1 MYFVK
6 TRRTQTLTRLGSGC
20 WVETTL
26 HISPTESISFEFV
39 FLVVDGKERLWS
51 IFVDIKEKYKLYF
64 DILFNNLNFWVEMIL
79 LYDIRVLM
87 TKQLR
92 VRISQSL
99 IYLIKIKHKV
109 MWVCASFKPKR
120 LSLKRMYLRII

>member
-1 MYFVK
+1 
-6 TRRTQTLTRLGSGC
+6 
-20 WVETTL
+20 
-26 HISPTESISFEFV
+26 
-39 FLVVDGKERLWS
+39 
-51 IFVDIKEKYKLYF
+51 VDIKEKYKLYF
-64 DILFNNLNFWVEMIL
+64 DILFNSLNFWVEMIL

-109 MWVCASFKPKR
+109 M
-120 LSLKRMYLRII
+120 

>member
-1 MYFVK
+1 
-6 TRRTQTLTRLGSGC
+6 
-20 WVETTL
+20 
-26 HISPTESISFEFV
+26 
-39 FLVVDGKERLWS
+39 
-51 IFVDIKEKYKLYF
+51 VDIKEKYKLYF

-109 MWVCASFKPKR
+109 M
-120 LSLKRMYLRII
+120 

>member
-1 MYFVK
+1 
-6 TRRTQTLTRLGSGC
+6 
-20 WVETTL
+20 
-26 HISPTESISFEFV
+26 
-39 FLVVDGKERLWS
+39 
-51 IFVDIKEKYKLYF
+51 VDIKKKYKLYF
-64 DILFNNLNFWVEMIL
+64 DILFNSLNFWVEMIL

-109 MWVCASFKPKR
+109 M
-120 LSLKRMYLRII
+120 